1 MDQYFHANAVLSI
14 FSKSYMEL
22 KKDLPIRPS
31 EMGVLNI
38 ITETPGPH
46 TPIILAELL
55 KVSKPMITA
64 HLTSL
69 ASKGYITKQPSLE
82 DKRAYYILPT
92 ETARALV
99 KRAKDDL
106 YCHLD
111 QLMNGLGEEQFNL
124 LVKLAGEASNILEVN
139 KIRRCQ
145 KTFDIKGE

>member
-1 MDQYFHANAVLSI
+1 MDKYLTANAVLSI
-14 FSKSYMEL
+14 FGKSYAEL

-46 TPIILAELL
+46 TPMMLAEAL

-69 ASKGYITKQPSLE
+69 MNKGYITKQPSPE

-92 ETARALV
+92 EKALGLV
-99 KRAKDDL
+99 KDAKEDL
-106 YCHLD
+106 YWHLE
-111 QLMNGLGEEQFNL
+111 QLENGLGKERFDL
-124 LVKLAGEASNILEVN
+124 LVKLAEEATNILEAE
-139 KIRRCQ
+139 
-145 KTFDIKGE
+145 KGEGK

>member
-1 MDQYFHANAVLSI
+1 MDKYFTANAVLSI

-38 ITETPGPH
+38 ITQTPGPH
-46 TPIILAELL
+46 TPLMLAGAL

-69 ASKGYITKQPSLE
+69 TDKGDIKKQPSSE

-92 ETARALV
+92 EKARALV
-99 KRAKDDL
+99 KCAKDDL
-106 YCHLD
+106 YQRLD
-111 QLMNGLGEEQFNL
+111 QLVDGMGEEQFDL
-124 LVKLAGEASNILEVN
+124 LVKLAGEANRILEAEMIPKN
-139 KIRRCQ
+139 L
-145 KTFDIKGE
+145 

>member
-1 MDQYFHANAVLSI
+1 MDKYLTANAVLSI

-38 ITETPGPH
+38 ITQTPGPH
-46 TPIILAELL
+46 TPLMLAEAL

-69 ASKGYITKQPSLE
+69 TNKGYITKRPSTE

-92 ETARALV
+92 EKAGALV
-99 KRAKDDL
+99 ECAKDDL
-106 YCHLD
+106 YRHLD
-111 QLMNGLGEEQFNL
+111 QLVDGMGEEQFDL
-124 LVKLAGEASNILEVN
+124 LVKLAEEANRILEAE
-139 KIRRCQ
+139 
-145 KTFDIKGE
+145 GEKEK

>member
-1 MDQYFHANAVLSI
+1 MDKYFTANAVLSI

-38 ITETPGPH
+38 ITQTPGPH
-46 TPIILAELL
+46 TPLMLAGAL

-69 ASKGYITKQPSLE
+69 TDKGYITKQPSSE

-92 ETARALV
+92 EKARALV
-99 KRAKDDL
+99 KCAKDDL
-106 YCHLD
+106 YQRID
-111 QLMNGLGEEQFNL
+111 QLVDGMGEEQFDL
-124 LVKLAGEASNILEVN
+124 LVKLAGEANRILEAEMMPKN
-139 KIRRCQ
+139 L
-145 KTFDIKGE
+145 

>member
-1 MDQYFHANAVLSI
+1 MDKYFTANAVLSI

-38 ITETPGPH
+38 ITQTPGPH
-46 TPIILAELL
+46 TPLMLAGAL

-69 ASKGYITKQPSLE
+69 TDKGYITKQPSSE

-92 ETARALV
+92 EKARALV
-99 KRAKDDL
+99 KCAKDDL
-106 YCHLD
+106 YQRLD
-111 QLMNGLGEEQFNL
+111 QLVDGMGEERFDL
-124 LVKLAGEASNILEVN
+124 LVKLAGEANRILEAEMIPKN
-139 KIRRCQ
+139 L
-145 KTFDIKGE
+145 